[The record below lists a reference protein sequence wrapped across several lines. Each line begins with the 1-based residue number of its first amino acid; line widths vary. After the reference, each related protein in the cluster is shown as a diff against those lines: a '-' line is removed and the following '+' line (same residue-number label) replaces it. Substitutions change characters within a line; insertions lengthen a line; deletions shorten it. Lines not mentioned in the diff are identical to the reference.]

1 MERSLQCNDP
11 EHWKHQE
18 KALQLI
24 RLSNYL
30 RDKTPS
36 VEQTK
41 AKQAKRIYIK
51 PKCLFGIEMIRYN
64 LRKVENVFRL
74 YFWKRSES

>member
-11 EHWKHQE
+11 EHWKYQE
-18 KALQLI
+18 KALQII

-36 VEQTK
+36 VEKTE
-41 AKQAKRIYIK
+41 AKQDKRIYIK
-51 PKCLFGIEMIRYN
+51 PKCYLA
-64 LRKVENVFRL
+64 
-74 YFWKRSES
+74 